1 MLYLRS
7 SGGENTSDQVDSVF
21 TSKHIHVVCL
31 FASVICGPF
40 FNIVLVKIVFVAG
53 RQSSR
58 FILIMCLTHDL
69 WLFCWYP
76 AQVISISGVNNMFMR
91 VSKISKF
98 RSILYLTGQSSST
111 IIYAIQLSSFDSSKI
126 CWLRKI
132 RGLPTIKVNPL
143 LFLFSTFWA
152 ESKIFLGWAVTQS
165 ASCPRWSGREI
176 IRSGFSLMDRKRQKQ
191 GKEDRIVSH
200 LTRPEAGGGN
210 VSACHLATVSC
221 GCASANKSGETNG
234 GATYIYVAT

>member
-1 MLYLRS
+1 MWKCSWDVVLEVFGWGNS
-7 SGGENTSDQVDSVF
+7 SDQVDSVF
-21 TSKHIHVVCL
+21 TSKHIGVVCL
-31 FASVICGPF
+31 FVSVICELF
-40 FNIVLVKIVFVAG
+40 CNIVLVKIVFVAG

-58 FILIMCLTHDL
+58 FMLIMCLTHDF
-69 WLFCWYP
+69 WFFCRYP
-76 AQVISISGVNNMFMR
+76 AQVISIFQSYQNIEVSINFVLNRSIIEYNNLCHSALPIWFFKDML
-91 VSKISKF
+91 ISKNSGF
-98 RSILYLTGQSSST
+98 TR
-111 IIYAIQLSSFDSSKI
+111 
-126 CWLRKI
+126 
-132 RGLPTIKVNPL
+132 IKVNPP

-152 ESKIFLGWAVTQS
+152 ESKIFLGWAVTQP
-165 ASCPRWSGREI
+165 ASCPRWSSREI